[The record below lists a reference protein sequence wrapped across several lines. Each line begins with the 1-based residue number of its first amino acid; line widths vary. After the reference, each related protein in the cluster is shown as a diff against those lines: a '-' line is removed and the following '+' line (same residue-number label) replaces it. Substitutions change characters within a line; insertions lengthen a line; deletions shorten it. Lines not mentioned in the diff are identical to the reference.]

1 MLLDPTYSSLMHG
14 YVHSARMALTSQSS
28 MPERPQ
34 SDRNLDA
41 VIALAAVRQQLPA
54 LECQRA
60 AHLGSGWASD
70 AYLLDDRFVARFPRN
85 AEVARWV
92 DSDQAILGL
101 VRSLASEL
109 SIPKVVGRGSAGAHF
124 PHDFLVCEFVPGVG
138 ADRITAPSEQLAT
151 DLGRA
156 LTNIHS
162 VSVDDAWKAG
172 LRPDDDDARPQCFLH
187 GDFLGD
193 NIIVDPA
200 SGRLVGVIDWGNAAI
215 GDPAMDFVTLVLWRG
230 WRFMHAVLDAY
241 GLPVRDDFIENVRLR
256 AQLEALQWLTDS
268 VKRGLDT
275 ELHLTCLR
283 HAFSLDVGS

>member
-1 MLLDPTYSSLMHG
+1 
-14 YVHSARMALTSQSS
+14 MALASQTS
-28 MPERPQ
+28 MPGRPQ

-41 VIALAAVRQQLPA
+41 SIALAAVQEQLPA
-54 LECQRA
+54 LGCQRA
-60 AHLGSGWASD
+60 THLGSGWATD

-85 AEVARWV
+85 AEIGQCV
-92 DSDQAILGL
+92 DADQAILSL
-101 VRSLASEL
+101 VRSSLTSEFCV
-109 SIPKVVGRGSAGAHF
+109 PTVVGRGKAGAVF

-138 ADRITAPSEQLAT
+138 ADRIPTPSAQLAT

-162 VSVDDAWKAG
+162 VSVADARHAG
-172 LRPDDDDARPQCFLH
+172 LRPDDDAIRPLCFVH
-187 GDFLGD
+187 GDFRGD

-200 SGRLVGVIDWGNAAI
+200 SGGLAGVIDWGNAAI
-215 GDPAMDFVTLVLWRG
+215 GDPARDFVTLVLWRG

-241 GLPVRDDFIENVRLR
+241 RRPVGDEFIDKVRFD

-275 ELHLTCLR
+275 ELPLKCLR
-283 HAFSLDVGS
+283 NAFSPDLAL